1 MTQRESGHSKPR
13 HLFDAERQAIR
24 FRLTLLLGLS
34 LFNAIIALLLT
45 VTPLRFIADAPSEE
59 VIRHC
64 RSTAVLVDT
73 AYGQALTAI
82 SRPTPQTLA
91 DISSTL
97 DQVEG
102 KLAALEDSGALQQ
115 DLQLYRQATEDW
127 MEMLIAAPDAVQA
140 AESEAGQQLLG
151 ELKIQ
156 HYRLASGLALM
167 MDIALPRWADVV
179 LAQARW
185 VILWLIFSALLTVS
199 LVFELRSLT
208 QKPLLTLRSAALKV
222 AAGDLEAPIPVPGRA
237 SEIRSLA
244 RSIDAMRARLVRSI
258 RDLDI
263 QNREMELILENMTD
277 GVLLMDAAGRIQEIN
292 PQGVQVL
299 HSMSGSIPCEG
310 DRTIGLIPDLTAELL
325 VAEAPAELT
334 VSYAEGSGKQR
345 WVQVSLRVVPG
356 SEGREPVWV
365 LVLRDTTHEQEL
377 EQLQR
382 DFLSVVTHELKT
394 PLTAIQGYAGLLA
407 RGKGGSL
414 SARQEQFVQII
425 RTQSDVLRDMVQNL
439 LDVTRLEGGR
449 LPLDIQPTEVE
460 PMLMRL
466 WSTWQ
471 GAAGAAGITLERSLQ
486 GLQGLQHPLDAFR
499 MDQVLG
505 NLISNALKFTPDGGC
520 ITLRGR
526 TAGGSL
532 VIEVQD
538 TGRGIPPKSIPQLFT
553 KFFQVA
559 RGDTRI
565 SGGSGLGLYIA
576 KQLVEAQGGAISVT
590 SVVGEGSCFR
600 VEFPLQESR
609 S

>member
-407 RGKGGSL
+407 RGMGASL
-414 SARQEQFVQII
+414 SARREQFARRGVAAG
-425 RTQSDVLRDMVQNL
+425 SPHHHGVVLGAFGAHGGFHFF
-439 LDVTRLEGGR
+439 EGGHRAGDGLQTPQGCAKLGEQPLVGVVGRFAGGVQQGDAGFGLLGQVQRHPQR
-449 LPLDIQPTEVE
+449 LRVV
-460 PMLMRL
+460 
-466 WSTWQ
+466 
-471 GAAGAAGITLERSLQ
+471 GAAAHRQQNALDLVPVGGV
-486 GLQGLQHPLDAFR
+486 PLASD
-499 MDQVLG
+499 DQV
-505 NLISNALKFTPDGGC
+505 
-520 ITLRGR
+520 
-526 TAGGSL
+526 AGQA
-532 VIEVQD
+532 V
-538 TGRGIPPKSIPQLFT
+538 
-553 KFFQVA
+553 
-559 RGDTRI
+559 
-565 SGGSGLGLYIA
+565 
-576 KQLVEAQGGAISVT
+576 
-590 SVVGEGSCFR
+590 
-600 VEFPLQESR
+600 
-609 S
+609 